1 MKDRHHDKRQER
13 RKSEACDA
21 AISSG
26 LPPARPMVRFS
37 VSARSCACAIRIAA
51 HDLVGF
57 FLDGKDL
64 CGPRRFLS
72 ERRQCQSGKE

>member
-26 LPPARPMVRFS
+26 LLHVRPMARFS
-37 VSARSCACAIRIAA
+37 VPARNCACVIRIAA

-64 CGPRRFLS
+64 GGPDRFLS